1 MPEAATTDWTVKSAD
16 TVDAIVGLVRDKA
29 VVPVTTAMRWIVYGL
44 LAAIVGTMSLVL
56 LAAGTVRGL
65 DVATGAGRVWI
76 AHLITG
82 GIFTLGGLFLWSK
95 RAPRH

>member
-1 MPEAATTDWTVKSAD
+1 MPEAATTDWTVKTAD
-16 TVDAIVGLVRDKA
+16 TIDAVVGVVRDKA

-56 LAAGTVRGL
+56 LATGIVRGL
-65 DVATGAGRVWI
+65 DVATGHGRVWI

-82 GIFTLGGLFLWSK
+82 GIFTLSGMFLWSK
-95 RAPRH
+95 RTARS